1 MFSSSNSE
9 KIMNLLTLC
18 EIHVIPIV
26 NPDGVVIGNSRVSF
40 AGIDLNRRWKINNSL
55 EYCLIPEVTSIKS
68 YMAQFQIGKI
78 LMHLDFHGSD
88 KGTSIILQGC
98 D

>member
-1 MFSSSNSE
+1 
-9 KIMNLLTLC
+9 MNLLTLC

-78 LMHLDFHGSD
+78 LMHLDFNGSD